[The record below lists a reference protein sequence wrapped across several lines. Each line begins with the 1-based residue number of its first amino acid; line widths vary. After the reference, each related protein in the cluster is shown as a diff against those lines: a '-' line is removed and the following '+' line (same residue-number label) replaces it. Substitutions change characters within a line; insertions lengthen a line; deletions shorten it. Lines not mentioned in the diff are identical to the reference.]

1 MNGFRNEWKYI
12 CKESRFDVVKAR
24 LSHVLEADIH
34 GNKNGDYYVHSLYFD
49 DVFFTC
55 AYDNNAGSEERY
67 KYRIRYYGNDPKGSP
82 IMLERKEKR
91 DNMCR
96 KLSCKITRSEF
107 DILTGAS
114 GNVADLLYFTEKP
127 LVRRFASEI
136 LAKGFAP
143 KAIVDYARTAYTDPV
158 TDVRVT
164 FDKAICAAYDTDAFL
179 GGDYMRIPLSLDEN
193 GILEVKFNVILPDYI
208 KNAVSDISSRQ
219 DTFSK
224 YYNAINILEES
235 SLWKH

>member
-1 MNGFRNEWKYI
+1 
-12 CKESRFDVVKAR
+12 
-24 LSHVLEADIH
+24 
-34 GNKNGDYYVHSLYFD
+34 
-49 DVFFTC
+49 
-55 AYDNNAGSEERY
+55 
-67 KYRIRYYGNDPKGSP
+67 
-82 IMLERKEKR
+82 
-91 DNMCR
+91 
-96 KLSCKITRSEF
+96 
-107 DILTGAS
+107 
-114 GNVADLLYFTEKP
+114 
-127 LVRRFASEI
+127 
-136 LAKGFAP
+136 
-143 KAIVDYARTAYTDPV
+143 
-158 TDVRVT
+158 VT